1 MPNLEKKQQIVQE
14 IQQKIE
20 DATLVVFTDYRGL
33 NVEEMTSLREK
44 LRVPGVEFKVL
55 KNTMVEFALKNTGHE
70 EIIPQIFGPNAVLF
84 SNEDAVGP
92 VKSIYEFIKQYKKLE
107 VKAGILEGQTI
118 APDRIKYLA
127 DLPPREVLLA
137 QVVGTM
143 QAPITSLAY
152 VLNANL
158 SGLARVI
165 DQIRDQKQ
173 AS

>member
-70 EIIPQIFGPNAVLF
+70 EIIPQIFGPNAILF